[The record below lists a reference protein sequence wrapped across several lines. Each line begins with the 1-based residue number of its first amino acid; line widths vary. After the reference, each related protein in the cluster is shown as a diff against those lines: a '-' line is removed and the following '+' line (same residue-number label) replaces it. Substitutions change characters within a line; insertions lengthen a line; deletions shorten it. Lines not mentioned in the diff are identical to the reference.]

1 MTSNMTTVKCT
12 NFWYDKSTFHSSAVM
27 DFNLVCD
34 RKWEQE
40 LSQLLLMFG
49 VLIGA
54 MFCGIGSDR

>member
-1 MTSNMTTVKCT
+1 M
-12 NFWYDKSTFHSSAVM
+12 M

-49 VLIGA
+49 VLLGA
-54 MFCGIGSDR
+54 MFCGIGSDKYAMHFVLLPKLLLFQ